1 MRFVHRGGH
10 RASTGSDDL
19 STTEANWLF
28 HRALYRGSGWDKGLA
43 ISEMLHAA
51 VAPYVDLYIE
61 TLEGAHDSDA
71 EHLQLL
77 DACRAG
83 NIKQAIKLLDV
94 HLAEVEQALVSFL
107 REHTHGDN

>member
-1 MRFVHRGGH
+1 MRFVVDGLD
-10 RASTGSDDL
+10 GSL
-19 STTEANWLF
+19 VGNAVGRPLI
-28 HRALYRGSGWDKGLA
+28 SGNHGY
-43 ISEMLHAA
+43 HAA
-51 VAPYVDLYIE
+51 VASYVDLYIE

-83 NIKQAIKLLDV
+83 NIKQATKLLDV

>member
-1 MRFVHRGGH
+1 MSQFLGSPSRGLLFEEEHGQFLEGVN
-10 RASTGSDDL
+10 RQYGAPVTAPDL
-19 STTEANWLF
+19 IG
-28 HRALYRGSGWDKGLA
+28 R
-43 ISEMLHAA
+43 EMLHAA

-83 NIKQAIKLLDV
+83 NIKQATKPLDV
-94 HLAEVEQALVSFL
+94 HLAEAEQALVSFL

>member
-1 MRFVHRGGH
+1 M
-10 RASTGSDDL
+10 STEVGVELALGSGDL

-51 VAPYVDLYIE
+51 VAPYVE

-83 NIKQAIKLLDV
+83 NIKQATKLLDV
-94 HLAEVEQALVSFL
+94 HLAEAEQALVSFL